1 MKVEKTNAMRLLDAS
16 NIPYEVKEYPHG
28 KEALDGVSVARL
40 LNMNVEQVFKTL
52 VTISNTNQY
61 YVFMVPVQEEL
72 DLKKAAKLTGSKSI
86 EMIPVKEIN
95 KVTGYIRGSTCPL
108 AMKKKY
114 PTFIHETAIL
124 YDRIMFSGGRLGYQ
138 ILLNPEDLIEL
149 ERLEVKDIIKS

>member
-28 KEALDGVSVARL
+28 KEALDGVSVANL

-52 VTISNTNQY
+52 VTISNTKQY

-86 EMIPVKEIN
+86 EMIPVKDIN

-124 YDRIMFSGGRLGYQ
+124 YDHIMFSGGRLGYQ
-138 ILLNPEDLIEL
+138 ILLKPEDLIEL
-149 ERLEVKDIIKS
+149 ESLKIEDIIKS